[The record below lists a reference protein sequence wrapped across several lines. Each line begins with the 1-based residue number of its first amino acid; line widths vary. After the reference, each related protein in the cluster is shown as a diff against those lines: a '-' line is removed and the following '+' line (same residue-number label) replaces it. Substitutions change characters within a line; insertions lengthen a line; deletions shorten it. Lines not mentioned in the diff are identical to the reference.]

1 MKKDQVTTLVNIIAE
16 NRMNANKNTSYLES
30 LPNDNEDI
38 NKQKEIIQNSIKVID
53 DIATTVA
60 NEQKVIVT
68 FTPEIVDEQLSR
80 YTNYVNNSIKNEMQ
94 NIINASNII
103 ENLQSSASTTELV
116 NYKTEL
122 LQKINDYKTKHD
134 SIGVLLNNI
143 SSRITDTQKQKFE
156 IELLENFNIVQDIE
170 NNINTLNTN
179 IDVTNAINRVVE
191 IDGLDTK
198 LQYDIQVIE
207 LNTQNVPVPAA
218 VEETIIETSAP
229 PPEESQPPEELQMQ
243 QGGKK
248 KKRTTRKHKRRK
260 ANSLVVTK

>member
-1 MKKDQVTTLVNIIAE
+1 M
-16 NRMNANKNTSYLES
+16 
-30 LPNDNEDI
+30 
-38 NKQKEIIQNSIKVID
+38 
-53 DIATTVA
+53 
-60 NEQKVIVT
+60 
-68 FTPEIVDEQLSR
+68 
-80 YTNYVNNSIKNEMQ
+80 
-94 NIINASNII
+94 
-103 ENLQSSASTTELV
+103 
-116 NYKTEL
+116 
-122 LQKINDYKTKHD
+122 
-134 SIGVLLNNI
+134 
-143 SSRITDTQKQKFE
+143 
-156 IELLENFNIVQDIE
+156 
-170 NNINTLNTN
+170 NTN